1 MPENINQTDVQTTL
15 AKKIENQE
23 ALKNA
28 EELKDVAL
36 AEGNIQVLK
45 SILTREEGED
55 EAEHAAEQAA
65 LKTAI
70 EETAV
75 AHEAEGVTPTLIR
88 MWIYGEDIDNSLD
101 ALGELSVDS
110 YSSILSS
117 PEATQIVQK
126 IARQL
131 EIDIGDGG
139 DNEDGVDGKY
149 GALTTEAVG
158 KIQEAL
164 IKAGLLPATME
175 NGNSNQDGK
184 FGKRTLAALRGAV
197 KTEEAAE
204 AVKAVADVTPAEGPV
219 VAPAPVDGP
228 APGVDVT
235 PKDPR
240 IEAFGESLADDIK
253 GIEYVDGQFV
263 HLLGETEAGT
273 NVYGPNGEADTAD
286 ARTQLEAFNN
296 RVLTSHGVEM
306 GRFRGLEAYVMS
318 GHPNQGLQIA
328 ELQELATPAERLT
341 RFNEWKTNLESP
353 VEGPAPAEVNETR
366 VSELVTQRAAIFE
379 ARMPEFH
386 RQLNQ
391 IAPIIPDSLPA
402 DVREALQTQWDS
414 LVAADNILTSD
425 NVAYVRQLQVISTA
439 YNEGGLEA
447 LKNLG
452 DEHYNNLMRM
462 SPESEHTRAT
472 TELFILERAAAP
484 ITQDFKARLSFAK
497 ATNTLP
503 PA

>member
-197 KTEEAAE
+197 KTEEECMPDWIITDVRFPNEADIIKRKGGIVLRVNRFCYDSAE
-204 AVKAVADVTPAEGPV
+204 DFLVTHPDEKLRKIGIYDYNTSNIITHQEMSQIAKDNGYQSIHTMIMGPFNNKADLQIRTKKMDVIA
-219 VAPAPVDGP
+219 
-228 APGVDVT
+228 
-235 PKDPR
+235 
-240 IEAFGESLADDIK
+240 SK
-253 GIEYVDGQFV
+253 GIAAHWIYKQ
-263 HLLGETEAGT
+263 
-273 NVYGPNGEADTAD
+273 
-286 ARTQLEAFNN
+286 NN
-296 RVLTSHGVEM
+296 
-306 GRFRGLEAYVMS
+306 
-318 GHPNQGLQIA
+318 
-328 ELQELATPAERLT
+328 
-341 RFNEWKTNLESP
+341 
-353 VEGPAPAEVNETR
+353 
-366 VSELVTQRAAIFE
+366 
-379 ARMPEFH
+379 
-386 RQLNQ
+386 
-391 IAPIIPDSLPA
+391 
-402 DVREALQTQWDS
+402 
-414 LVAADNILTSD
+414 
-425 NVAYVRQLQVISTA
+425 
-439 YNEGGLEA
+439 
-447 LKNLG
+447 
-452 DEHYNNLMRM
+452 
-462 SPESEHTRAT
+462 
-472 TELFILERAAAP
+472 
-484 ITQDFKARLSFAK
+484 
-497 ATNTLP
+497 
-503 PA
+503 